1 MVEGTRAV
9 TTILGPWNEPYIR
22 NIERDS
28 NYFHI
33 DITTI
38 SIDDLI
44 AKKRKEHF
52 IVELTAIS
60 NASLHH

>member
-1 MVEGTRAV
+1 MVEGTRSV
-9 TTILGPWNEPYIR
+9 TTILGPWDEPYIR

-44 AKKRKEHF
+44 AKKRK
-52 IVELTAIS
+52 
-60 NASLHH
+60 